1 MMKMVIKYR
10 LFIVGLSL
18 VLSLNM
24 PTTLLAQNPNGW
36 LGKESAKELNDIEK
50 WQDVQRKYDASVAER
65 DSLINVAKSLERNKG
80 SLLNR
85 QKALQNQLFGM
96 QFDDKGKERPISQM
110 YSMYDTTVLILHQGQ
125 YGDSSIENL
134 QNALLVCH
142 RAELVL
148 GSKYN
153 KKIVDEAMKTLKT
166 VSRYLPQKS
175 EELIHRLEQY
185 GDMTAN
191 LHSALDSANAKPT
204 RPDPD
209 PDRSSHM
216 KKKYTERFFSEL
228 EKHINPILLSPTQ
241 YPYLYNVLQ
250 EAISEKMKDPSIDVK
265 EIISKL

>member
-1 MMKMVIKYR
+1 MMKMVIEYR

-85 QKALQNQLFGM
+85 QKALQNQLSGM
-96 QFDDKGKERPISQM
+96 QFDDKGKEKPISQM
-110 YSMYDTTVLILHQGQ
+110 YSMYDTNVLILHQGQ

-142 RAELVL
+142 RAELFL
-148 GSKYN
+148 LSKYN
-153 KKIVDEAMKTLKT
+153 KKRVGEVVRLIES
-166 VSRYLPQKS
+166 VSRYIPKES

-185 GDMTAN
+185 GAMTAN
-191 LHSALDSANAKPT
+191 LRTALDSANAKPC

-209 PDRSSHM
+209 PDRSAHM
-216 KKKYTERFFSEL
+216 RNKYTERFFSEL
-228 EKHINPILLSPTQ
+228 EKCLNPVLLSPTQ

-250 EAISEKMKDPSIDVK
+250 EAISEKMKDPSVDIT
-265 EIISKL
+265 EIIGKL